1 MSLEWYCPTHEL
13 VLKTLGARVSTQVAN
28 LIMPVLSRRASS
40 TSATVTIAHRIIFTY
55 QKEVE
60 CRCACGR
67 YLIILIYH
75 VFSA

>member
-40 TSATVTIAHRIIFTY
+40 TSATVTIAHKHQLSINERRMICHLLVDDI
-55 QKEVE
+55 
-60 CRCACGR
+60 
-67 YLIILIYH
+67 
-75 VFSA
+75 